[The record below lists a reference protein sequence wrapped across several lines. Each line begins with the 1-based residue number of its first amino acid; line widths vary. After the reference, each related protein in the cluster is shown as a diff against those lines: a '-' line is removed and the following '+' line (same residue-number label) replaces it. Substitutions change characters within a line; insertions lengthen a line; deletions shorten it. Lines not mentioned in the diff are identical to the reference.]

1 MELDA
6 DGIPWDTRIHADS
19 KAKIADGTWRK
30 RRKLDPEYLASVMA
44 ELKACSNPE
53 PTVGDTPTTVN
64 HSELLQKMVDDF
76 ASGALNIFTVSNT
89 LLELGLSNLKEAEG
103 NPELIQEIAS
113 KLGVS

>member
-1 MELDA
+1 M
-6 DGIPWDTRIHADS
+6 
-19 KAKIADGTWRK
+19 
-30 RRKLDPEYLASVMA
+30 V

-53 PTVGDTPTTVN
+53 STVDTPTMVN

-89 LLELGLSNLKEAEG
+89 LIELGLSNLKEAEG